1 MAAIRE
7 TVRGVLKLKV
17 RSKGRD
23 LSNNNFEKK
32 IEHVVFANV
41 KQSNQTL
48 QT

>member
-7 TVRGVLKLKV
+7 TVRGVLKFAP
-17 RSKGRD
+17 RKGF
-23 LSNNNFEKK
+23 LATKTYEKK
-32 IEHVVFANV
+32 FEHVVFANV

>member
-7 TVRGVLKLKV
+7 TVRGV
-17 RSKGRD
+17 SKYVPRKGF
-23 LSNNNFEKK
+23 LATTTYEKK